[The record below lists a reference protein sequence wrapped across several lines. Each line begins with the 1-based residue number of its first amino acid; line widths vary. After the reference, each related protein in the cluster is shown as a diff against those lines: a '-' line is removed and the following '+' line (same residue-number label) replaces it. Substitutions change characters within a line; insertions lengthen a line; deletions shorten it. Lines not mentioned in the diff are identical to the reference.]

1 MPIKQIKETLE
12 LKAVTTDAQGNAFVQ
27 KRINLM
33 EGQSHRL
40 LQTDLFVDAFLN
52 GAFAKLPVE
61 VVISPYP
68 VIPTEMPIN
77 SVFPAA
83 GRYPS
88 GGDDSVLFKAN
99 GFATTD
105 EGIEFEQ
112 FPSAQIAS
120 YQFTTFYSDH
130 MYISFHLFGDPSTTY
145 YDLALSFLFT
155 VEDRKIS
162 ILTSSMGKMAENHD
176 AMCAQLMSNGHMISK
191 ANLQGNVFP
200 MWRFGGIRPEH
211 TLSPTAAGSFFL
223 QVPSVDEELMQT
235 TAQIRSAVADART
248 MAAYDAPFGARF
260 PDWVRMNLNE
270 GLAAGAVR
278 DQWPPIKHA
287 DNGNVL
293 CL

>member
-12 LKAVTTDAQGNAFVQ
+12 ITELTTDAQGNAFVQ

-52 GAFAKLPVE
+52 GPFDKLPVE

-68 VIPTEMPIN
+68 CIPTNMPIN
-77 SVFPAA
+77 DVFPSS

-99 GFATTD
+99 GFATSNESID
-105 EGIEFEQ
+105 FEQ

-130 MYISFHLFGDPSTTY
+130 VYISFHLIGDAETTY
-145 YDLALSFLFT
+145 YNLALSFLFT

-200 MWRFGGIRPEH
+200 MWRYGGIRPEH
-211 TLSPTAAGSFFL
+211 TLSPEAAGSFFL
-223 QVPSVDEELMQT
+223 QIPSIDEEYMIS
-235 TAQIRSAVADART
+235 TAGIRSAVADARS
-248 MAAYDAPFGARF
+248 MGAYDAPFGARF
-260 PDWVRMNLNE
+260 PDWIRMNLNE
-270 GLAAGAVR
+270 GLAAGPVR